1 MAVAPEMGRV
11 LVAGALHLDV
21 VVDAPRL
28 PHLDETLM
36 GSAVHYVCGGK
47 GGNQAI
53 ATARLGA
60 DVAMIGAVA
69 DDSFG
74 QQLLANLIEA
84 NVDASLIQRQAQGAS
99 GMSVAIVDDAGD
111 YGAVVV
117 SGVNQQINAAGIAWP
132 SDVSH
137 LLLQNEVSET
147 VNLTLVRLAEQHGAE
162 IVLNAAPMRPM
173 APELLSLVDTLIVNR
188 IEAEALLGASLENT
202 DEVMQRVMA
211 RSDIPRDLIVSLG
224 GDGLVHHRAGHE
236 AIHIPARSVT
246 VASSHGAGDMF
257 CGALVAR
264 LAAGDDTREA
274 LAFAM
279 AAAAL
284 WVSTPVEQRDQID
297 RAAAIRFAKV

>member
-1 MAVAPEMGRV
+1 MSRV

-28 PHLDETLM
+28 PHIDETLM

-47 GGNQAI
+47 GGNQAV
-53 ATARLGA
+53 AAARTGA

-69 DDSFG
+69 GDTFG
-74 QQLLANLIEA
+74 RRLLTHLEEA
-84 NVDASLIQRQAQGAS
+84 RVDTRLIQRLTGGVS
-99 GMSVAIVDDAGD
+99 GMSVAIIDGAGD

-117 SGVNQQINAAGIAWP
+117 SGVNQQIDAAGIAWP

-147 VNLTLVRLAEQHGAE
+147 VNLTLAQLAEQHGAE

-188 IEAEALLGASLENT
+188 IEAEALLGTSLENT

-211 RSDIPRDLIVSLG
+211 RSDIPRDLIVTLG
-224 GDGLVHHRAGHE
+224 GDGLVHHRAGQE
-236 AIHIPARSVT
+236 AIHIPARPVT

-264 LAAGDDTREA
+264 LAAGDNTREA

-279 AAAAL
+279 AAAAS
-284 WVSTPVEQRDQID
+284 WVSTPVERRDQID
-297 RAAAIRFAKV
+297 RAAATRFAKV